1 MNYILVTPDERKVK
15 SVIKAVDEK
24 KFIQEDRDPKTN
36 KLITIITHELND
48 NDQLVTVN

>member
-1 MNYILVTPDERKVK
+1 MK
-15 SVIKAVDEK
+15 SVIKGVDEK

-36 KLITIITHELND
+36 KLITKITNELNE